1 MDGKTILAF
10 LLGTVTGAAGT
21 YLCLREATERYISN
35 EIQAFKEEWA
45 ETHKTPE
52 NGVYEATEAS
62 QEGSEDEHKANMTK
76 SSLEEGRKQAQ
87 AIIQKRNY
95 ATALPENEHE
105 KISEEEIEK
114 VIPGISRITY
124 EQYRDDEDYKKT
136 NIDFLPDAENDDD
149 PDGYAM
155 VEVTNDEDINVIT
168 NARELVGKE
177 VFEDLCK
184 GYIAEPT
191 SSLIKVTDDTIY
203 IRNDLTKTD
212 YQVVRYDCMTVNE
225 YMEYQHIYRPHDN

>member
-21 YLCLREATERYISN
+21 YVCLREATERYISN

-62 QEGSEDEHKANMTK
+62 QEDSEDEPKANMTK

-87 AIIQKRNY
+87 AIIQKHNY
-95 ATALPENEHE
+95 ATALPENEQE

-136 NIDFLPDAENDDD
+136 TIDFLPDAENDDD

-155 VEVTNDEDINVIT
+155 VEETNEGDINVIT

-184 GYIAEPT
+184 I
-191 SSLIKVTDDTIY
+191 IDDTLY

-212 YQVVRYDCMTVNE
+212 YQIVRYECMTVNE
-225 YMEYQHIYRPHDN
+225 YMEHQHIYNSMMANLKYKR

>member
-10 LLGTVTGAAGT
+10 FLGTVTGAAGT
-21 YLCLREATERYISN
+21 YVCLREATERYISN
-35 EIQAFKEEWA
+35 EIQEFKEEWA
-45 ETHKTPE
+45 ETHKTPK

-62 QEGSEDEHKANMTK
+62 QEGSEDEPKANMTK

-87 AIIQKRNY
+87 AIIKKHNY
-95 ATALPENEHE
+95 ATALPENEQE

-114 VIPGISRITY
+114 VIPGITSITY

-136 NIDFLPDAENDDD
+136 TIDFLPDAELDDD

-155 VEVTNDEDINVIT
+155 VEVTNDGDINVIM

-184 GYIAEPT
+184 IM
-191 SSLIKVTDDTIY
+191 DDTLY

-225 YMEYQHIYRPHDN
+225 YMGYQH

>member
-10 LLGTVTGAAGT
+10 LFGAASGVAGT
-21 YLCLREATERYISN
+21 YVCLREATERYISN

-62 QEGSEDEHKANMTK
+62 QEGSEDEPKANMTK
-76 SSLEEGRKQAQ
+76 SSLEDGRKQAQ
-87 AIIQKRNY
+87 AIIKKRNY
-95 ATALPENEHE
+95 ATALPENEQE

-114 VIPGISRITY
+114 VIPGITSITY
-124 EQYRDDEDYKKT
+124 EQYRDDEDYKKMT
-136 NIDFLPDAENDDD
+136 IDFLPDAENDDD

-155 VEVTNDEDINVIT
+155 VEETNEGDINVIT
-168 NARELVGKE
+168 NAREMVGNE

-184 GYIAEPT
+184 I
-191 SSLIKVTDDTIY
+191 VDDTLY

-212 YQVVRYDCMTVNE
+212 YQVVRYECMTVNE
-225 YMEYQHIYRPHDN
+225 YMEHHNIYVRMISNPKYQR

>member
-21 YLCLREATERYISN
+21 YVCLREARGRYISN

-62 QEGSEDEHKANMTK
+62 QEGSEDEPKANMTK

-87 AIIQKRNY
+87 AIIKKHNY
-95 ATALPENEHE
+95 ATALPENDQE

-114 VIPGISRITY
+114 VIPGITSITY

-136 NIDFLPDAENDDD
+136 TIDFLPDAENDDD

-155 VEVTNDEDINVIT
+155 VEVTNDEDDEDINVIM

-184 GYIAEPT
+184 GYIAEPA
-191 SSLIKVTDDTIY
+191 SSLIKITEDTLY

-225 YMEYQHIYRPHDN
+225 YMGY

>member
-21 YLCLREATERYISN
+21 YVCLREATERYISN

-62 QEGSEDEHKANMTK
+62 QEGSEDEPKANMTK

-87 AIIQKRNY
+87 AIIKKHNY
-95 ATALPENEHE
+95 ATALPENDQE

-114 VIPGISRITY
+114 VIPGITSITY

-136 NIDFLPDAENDDD
+136 TIDFLPDAELDDD

-155 VEVTNDEDINVIT
+155 VEVTNDGDINVIM

-184 GYIAEPT
+184 I
-191 SSLIKVTDDTIY
+191 TDDTLY

-212 YQVVRYDCMTVNE
+212 YQVVRYDCMNINE
-225 YMEYQHIYRPHDN
+225 YMEHQHIYNNMIANLKYQH

>member
-10 LLGTVTGAAGT
+10 LLGTAAGVAGT
-21 YLCLREATERYISN
+21 YVCLREATERYISN

-62 QEGSEDEHKANMTK
+62 QEGSEDEPKANMTK

-87 AIIQKRNY
+87 AIIKKHNY
-95 ATALPENEHE
+95 ATALPENDQE

-114 VIPGISRITY
+114 VIPGITSITY

-136 NIDFLPDAENDDD
+136 TIDFLPDAENDDD

-155 VEVTNDEDINVIT
+155 VEVTNDEDDEDINVIM

-184 GYIAEPT
+184 I
-191 SSLIKVTDDTIY
+191 TDDTLY

-212 YQVVRYDCMTVNE
+212 YQVVQYDCMTVNE
-225 YMEYQHIYRPHDN
+225 YMEYQH

>member
-21 YLCLREATERYISN
+21 YVCLREATERYISN

-62 QEGSEDEHKANMTK
+62 QEGSKDNMTK

-95 ATALPENEHE
+95 ATALPENEQE

-136 NIDFLPDAENDDD
+136 TIDFLPDAENDDD

-155 VEVTNDEDINVIT
+155 VEATNEGDINVIT

-184 GYIAEPT
+184 GYIAEPA
-191 SSLIKVTDDTIY
+191 SSLIKITDDTLY

-212 YQVVRYDCMTVNE
+212 YQVVRYDCMTINE
-225 YMEYQHIYRPHDN
+225 YMEYQHIYGPHDNES

>member
-10 LLGTVTGAAGT
+10 LLGAAAGAVGT
-21 YLCLREATERYISN
+21 YVCLREATERYISN
-35 EIQAFKEEWA
+35 EIHAFKEEWA

-52 NGVYEATEAS
+52 NSVYEATEAS
-62 QEGSEDEHKANMTK
+62 QKGSEDEPKANMTK

-87 AIIQKRNY
+87 AIIQKHNY
-95 ATALPENEHE
+95 ATALPENEQE

-136 NIDFLPDAENDDD
+136 TIDFLPDAENDND

-155 VEVTNDEDINVIT
+155 VEVTNEGDINIIT

-177 VFEDLCK
+177 VFEDICK
-184 GYIAEPT
+184 ITE
-191 SSLIKVTDDTIY
+191 DTLY

-212 YQVVRYDCMTVNE
+212 YQVVRYDCMTINE
-225 YMEYQHIYRPHDN
+225 YMEYQHIYGPHDN

>member
-10 LLGTVTGAAGT
+10 LLGTVAGAAGT
-21 YLCLREATERYISN
+21 YVCLREATERYISN

-52 NGVYEATEAS
+52 NGVYEATEAF
-62 QEGSEDEHKANMTK
+62 QEGSEDEPKANMTK
-76 SSLEEGRKQAQ
+76 NSLEEGRKQAQ
-87 AIIQKRNY
+87 AIIKKRNY
-95 ATALPENEHE
+95 ATALPENEQE

-136 NIDFLPDAENDDD
+136 TIDFLPDAENDDD

-155 VEVTNDEDINVIT
+155 VEETNEGDINVIT
-168 NARELVGKE
+168 NAREMVGNE

-184 GYIAEPT
+184 I
-191 SSLIKVTDDTIY
+191 VDDTLY

-212 YQVVRYDCMTVNE
+212 YQVVRYECMTVNE
-225 YMEYQHIYRPHDN
+225 YMEHHNIYVRMISNPKYQS

>member
-21 YLCLREATERYISN
+21 YVCLREATERYISN

-62 QEGSEDEHKANMTK
+62 QEGSEDEPKANMTK

-87 AIIQKRNY
+87 AIIKKRNY
-95 ATALPENEHE
+95 ATALPENEQE

-136 NIDFLPDAENDDD
+136 TIDFLPDAENDDD

-155 VEVTNDEDINVIT
+155 VEATNEGDINVIT

-177 VFEDLCK
+177 VFEDICK
-184 GYIAEPT
+184 ITE
-191 SSLIKVTDDTIY
+191 DTLY

-212 YQVVRYDCMTVNE
+212 YQIVRYECMTVNE
-225 YMEYQHIYRPHDN
+225 YMEHHNIYVRMISNPKYQH

>member
-21 YLCLREATERYISN
+21 YVCLREATERYISN

-52 NGVYEATEAS
+52 NGVYEVTEAS
-62 QEGSEDEHKANMTK
+62 QEGSKYEPKANMTK

-87 AIIQKRNY
+87 AIIKKHNY
-95 ATALPENEHE
+95 ATALPENEQE
-105 KISEEEIEK
+105 KITEEEIEK

-136 NIDFLPDAENDDD
+136 TIDFLPDAENDD

-155 VEVTNDEDINVIT
+155 VEVTNEGDINVIT
-168 NARELVGKE
+168 NAREMVGKE
-177 VFEDLCK
+177 VFDDLCK
-184 GYIAEPT
+184 ITE
-191 SSLIKVTDDTIY
+191 DTLY

-225 YMEYQHIYRPHDN
+225 YMEYQH

>member
-10 LLGTVTGAAGT
+10 LLGTVTGAVGT
-21 YLCLREATERYISN
+21 YVCLREATERYISN
-35 EIQAFKEEWA
+35 EIQAFKKEWA
-45 ETHKTPE
+45 ETNKTPE

-62 QEGSEDEHKANMTK
+62 QEGSEDKPKANMTK

-105 KISEEEIEK
+105 KIPEEEIEK
-114 VIPGISRITY
+114 VIPGISSITY
-124 EQYRDDEDYKKT
+124 EQYRDDEGYKKT
-136 NIDFLPDAENDDD
+136 TIDFLPDAENDDD

-155 VEVTNDEDINVIT
+155 IEDAGEGVFNVIT

-177 VFEDLCK
+177 IFEDLCK
-184 GYIAEPT
+184 I
-191 SSLIKVTDDTIY
+191 VDDTLY
-203 IRNDLTKTD
+203 IRNDFTKTD
-212 YQVVRYDCMTVNE
+212 YQVVRYDYMTAND
-225 YMEYQHIYRPHDN
+225 YMEHQRISALAQLESQH

>member
-1 MDGKTILAF
+1 MNGKTILAF

-21 YLCLREATERYISN
+21 YVCLREATERYISN

-45 ETHKTPE
+45 EIHKTPE

-62 QEGSEDEHKANMTK
+62 QEGSEDEPKANMTK

-87 AIIQKRNY
+87 AIIKKHNY
-95 ATALPENEHE
+95 ATALPENEQE

-114 VIPGISRITY
+114 VIPGITSITY

-136 NIDFLPDAENDDD
+136 TIDFLPDAENDDD

-155 VEVTNDEDINVIT
+155 VEVTNDEDDEDINVIM

-184 GYIAEPT
+184 
-191 SSLIKVTDDTIY
+191 IKEDTLY

-212 YQVVRYDCMTVNE
+212 YQVVRYDCITINE
-225 YMEYQHIYRPHDN
+225 YMEYQH

>member
-10 LLGTVTGAAGT
+10 LLGTAAGAAGT
-21 YLCLREATERYISN
+21 YACLREATERYISN
-35 EIQAFKEEWA
+35 EIQEFKEEWA

-52 NGVYEATEAS
+52 NSVYEATEAS
-62 QEGSEDEHKANMTK
+62 QEGSEDEPKANMTK

-95 ATALPENEHE
+95 ATALPENEQE

-124 EQYRDDEDYKKT
+124 EQYRDDENYKKT
-136 NIDFLPDAENDDD
+136 TIDFLPDAENDDD

-155 VEVTNDEDINVIT
+155 VEETNEGDINVIT
-168 NARELVGKE
+168 NARELVGEE
-177 VFEDLCK
+177 VFDDLCK
-184 GYIAEPT
+184 I
-191 SSLIKVTDDTIY
+191 VDDTLY
-203 IRNDLTKTD
+203 IRNNLTKTD
-212 YQVVRYDCMTVNE
+212 YQVVRYECMTVNE
-225 YMEYQHIYRPHDN
+225 YMDINNIYVNMIANRKYQH

>member
-10 LLGTVTGAAGT
+10 LLGTAAGVAGT
-21 YLCLREATERYISN
+21 YVCLREATERYISN

-62 QEGSEDEHKANMTK
+62 QEGSEDEPKANMTK

-87 AIIQKRNY
+87 AIIQKHNY
-95 ATALPENEHE
+95 ATALPENEQE

-124 EQYRDDEDYKKT
+124 EQYRDAADYKKT
-136 NIDFLPDAENDDD
+136 TIDFLPDAELAAD
-149 PDGYAM
+149 PAGYAM
-155 VEVTNDEDINVIT
+155 VEVAHDGDINVIM

-184 GYIAEPT
+184 IM
-191 SSLIKVTDDTIY
+191 DDTLY

-225 YMEYQHIYRPHDN
+225 YMEHMN

>member
-21 YLCLREATERYISN
+21 YVCLREATERYISN

-52 NGVYEATEAS
+52 NGVYEAPEAS
-62 QEGSEDEHKANMTK
+62 QEGSEDEPKANMTK

-87 AIIQKRNY
+87 AIIQKHNY
-95 ATALPENEHE
+95 ATALPENEQE

-114 VIPGISRITY
+114 VIPGITSITY

-136 NIDFLPDAENDDD
+136 TIDFLPDAENDDD

-155 VEVTNDEDINVIT
+155 VEETNEGDINVIT

-184 GYIAEPT
+184 I
-191 SSLIKVTDDTIY
+191 VDDTLY

-212 YQVVRYDCMTVNE
+212 YQVVRYECMTVNE
-225 YMEYQHIYRPHDN
+225 YMEHHNIYVRMIANRKYQH

>member
-10 LLGTVTGAAGT
+10 LLGTAAGVAGT
-21 YLCLREATERYISN
+21 YVCLREATERYISN

-62 QEGSEDEHKANMTK
+62 QGDSEDEPKANMTK

-87 AIIQKRNY
+87 AIIKKRNY
-95 ATALPENEHE
+95 ATALPENEQE

-114 VIPGISRITY
+114 VIPGITSITY

-136 NIDFLPDAENDDD
+136 TIDFLPDAENDDD

-155 VEVTNDEDINVIT
+155 VEVTNEGDINVIT
-168 NARELVGKE
+168 NASELVGKE

-184 GYIAEPT
+184 ITE
-191 SSLIKVTDDTIY
+191 DTLY

-212 YQVVRYDCMTVNE
+212 YQVVRYECMTVNE
-225 YMEYQHIYRPHDN
+225 YIEHQHIYNSMIANLKYQR

>member
-21 YLCLREATERYISN
+21 YVCLREATERYISN

-62 QEGSEDEHKANMTK
+62 QEGSEDEPKANMTK
-76 SSLEEGRKQAQ
+76 NSLEEGRKQAQ

-95 ATALPENEHE
+95 ATALPENEQE

-114 VIPGISRITY
+114 VIPGITSITY

-136 NIDFLPDAENDDD
+136 TIDFLPDAENDND
-149 PDGYAM
+149 PD
-155 VEVTNDEDINVIT
+155 
-168 NARELVGKE
+168 
-177 VFEDLCK
+177 
-184 GYIAEPT
+184 
-191 SSLIKVTDDTIY
+191 
-203 IRNDLTKTD
+203 
-212 YQVVRYDCMTVNE
+212 
-225 YMEYQHIYRPHDN
+225 

>member
-10 LLGTVTGAAGT
+10 LLGTAAGVAGT
-21 YLCLREATERYISN
+21 YVCLREATERYISN

-62 QEGSEDEHKANMTK
+62 QGDSEDEPKANMTK

-87 AIIQKRNY
+87 AIIKKRNY
-95 ATALPENEHE
+95 ATALPENEQE

-114 VIPGISRITY
+114 VIPGITSITY

-136 NIDFLPDAENDDD
+136 TIDFLPDAENDDD

-155 VEVTNDEDINVIT
+155 VEVTNEGDINVIT
-168 NARELVGKE
+168 NASELVGKE
-177 VFEDLCK
+177 VFDDICKITEDTL
-184 GYIAEPT
+184 
-191 SSLIKVTDDTIY
+191 Y

-212 YQVVRYDCMTVNE
+212 YQVVRYECMTVNE
-225 YMEYQHIYRPHDN
+225 YIEHQHIYNSMIAHLKYQR

>member
-1 MDGKTILAF
+1 MDVKTILAF

-21 YLCLREATERYISN
+21 YVCLREATERYISN

-62 QEGSEDEHKANMTK
+62 QEGSEDEPKANMTK

-95 ATALPENEHE
+95 ATALPENEQE
-105 KISEEEIEK
+105 KIPEEEIEK
-114 VIPGISRITY
+114 VIPGISSITD
-124 EQYRDDEDYKKT
+124 EQYRNDEDYKKAT
-136 NIDFLPDAENDDD
+136 IDFLPDAENDDD

-155 VEVTNDEDINVIT
+155 IEDAGEGVFNVIT
-168 NARELVGKE
+168 NARELVGKD

-184 GYIAEPT
+184 I
-191 SSLIKVTDDTIY
+191 VDDTLY

-212 YQVVRYDCMTVNE
+212 YQVVRYDCMTANE
-225 YMEYQHIYRPHDN
+225 YMEYQRISVLRNLEGQH

>member
-21 YLCLREATERYISN
+21 YVCLREATERYISN

-62 QEGSEDEHKANMTK
+62 QEGSEDEPKANMTK

-95 ATALPENEHE
+95 ATALPENEQE
-105 KISEEEIEK
+105 KIPEEEIEK

-136 NIDFLPDAENDDD
+136 TIDFLPDAENDDD

-155 VEVTNDEDINVIT
+155 VEETNEGDINVIT
-168 NARELVGKE
+168 NAIELVGKE

-184 GYIAEPT
+184 I
-191 SSLIKVTDDTIY
+191 VDDTLY

-212 YQVVRYDCMTVNE
+212 YQVVRYECMTVNE
-225 YMEYQHIYRPHDN
+225 YMEHHNIYVSMISNLKYQH

>member
-10 LLGTVTGAAGT
+10 LLGTAAGAAGT
-21 YLCLREATERYISN
+21 YVCLREATERYISN
-35 EIQAFKEEWA
+35 EIQAFTEEWA

-62 QEGSEDEHKANMTK
+62 QEGSKDEPKANMTK

-87 AIIQKRNY
+87 AIIKKHNY
-95 ATALPENEHE
+95 ATALPENDQE

-114 VIPGISRITY
+114 VIPGIISITC
-124 EQYRDDEDYKKT
+124 EQYRYDVDYKKMT
-136 NIDFLPDAENDDD
+136 IDFLPDAENDDD

-155 VEVTNDEDINVIT
+155 VEATNEWGINVIT
-168 NARELVGKE
+168 NARDLVGEE

-184 GYIAEPT
+184 I
-191 SSLIKVTDDTIY
+191 TDDALY
-203 IRNDLTKTD
+203 IRNNLTKTD

-225 YMEYQHIYRPHDN
+225 YMEHLN